1 VQRAAFCIGV
11 VIAFALSGCIKATVG
26 SGGGSAVQTGEAK
39 QVVDAAVAYTV
50 SIGERDAAAA
60 CALMTPDA
68 QRKAA
73 RSMGAPSCEAAHV
86 QAFTVVKADN
96 RSDPAEMIRRARKK
110 VSIHGNVASL
120 FFTGVENQAP
130 LIFRRVGDQWKLAQ
144 SLLHLR
150 KSQ

>member
-1 VQRAAFCIGV
+1 M

-26 SGGGSAVQTGEAK
+26 SGGGGSVVQSGEAK

-73 RSMGAPSCEAAHV
+73 RSMGAASCEAAHV

-110 VSIHGNVASL
+110 VSIHGNEASL

-130 LIFRRVGDQWKLAQ
+130 LVFRREGSRWKLAQ
-144 SLLHLR
+144 SLLHL
-150 KSQ
+150 KKQ